1 MTSTRTKLYTFG
13 CSYTVEEYTHTVS
26 GDVSF
31 PRWHELLSE
40 HLHLEYKN
48 FGVSGA
54 GNDQIFQH
62 AINQIINN
70 HEDIK
75 TVAILWSGIFRF
87 WIYGMNF
94 NPNTTYRRG
103 QARVD
108 SLDWYYSMIEGSVFH
123 SMLKGFRYPTQASE
137 YQITVFVQNIIT
149 LQKLCKHYN
158 IKLTQWCGPNL
169 LNIVYKGDWD
179 GLVKQYNKI
188 TLKYDID
195 DTNIIG
201 WPFVSELG
209 GNSFFDINKG
219 MTISPLDSHP
229 NAKGHELI
237 ARYFYENTKCESKR

>member
-1 MTSTRTKLYTFG
+1 MTSTRTNLYTFG
-13 CSYTVEEYTHTVS
+13 CSYTVEEYTHSVS

-31 PRWHELLSE
+31 PRWPELLSE

-70 HEDIK
+70 HEDIEI
-75 TVAILWSGIFRF
+75 VAILWSGIFRF

-94 NPNTTYRRG
+94 NPNTTYRRK

-123 SMLKGFRYPTQASE
+123 SMLKQFRYPTQASE
-137 YQITVFVQNIIT
+137 YQITVFIQNIIT

-158 IKLTQWCGPNL
+158 IKLTQWCGPYL
-169 LNIVYKGDWD
+169 LNLVNTGDWD

-188 TLKYDID
+188 TLKHDID

-201 WPFVSELG
+201 WPFVPELG
-209 GNSFFDINKG
+209 GMAFWNINKD
-219 MTISPLDSHP
+219 MTISEEDSHP

-237 ARYFYENTKCESKR
+237 ARYFYENTKCESKG